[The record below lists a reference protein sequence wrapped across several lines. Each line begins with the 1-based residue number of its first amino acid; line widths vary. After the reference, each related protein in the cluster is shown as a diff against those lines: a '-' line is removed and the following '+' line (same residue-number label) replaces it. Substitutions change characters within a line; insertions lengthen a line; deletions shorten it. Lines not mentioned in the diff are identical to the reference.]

1 MISLKVFTRLLLFF
15 FVYGAFSSFALAQQ
29 PTLPT
34 VIPSPAA
41 DSLKLTPK
49 PFVLFDS
56 LNYRFIGDG
65 NFTRGNI
72 NRTLAV
78 ARAEI
83 IVNGP
88 VISVSTNP
96 RFAYGKQNHVLA
108 ERDAYID
115 LFIDVYK
122 QKRVYAFSLATLEN
136 SNLRGITL
144 RQLAGVG
151 LGLRLLRKE
160 HHTLSFTNAVI
171 HESTNFRS
179 RSTVTTQRN
188 SARLKG
194 SHTFLENKIRF
205 NHITFVQPSL
215 ADISNF
221 RWNTVVSVEL
231 PLTKWVTLR
240 TAFENTYE
248 SIVEPNRKKND
259 SRLTVGIAFGNRP

>member
-1 MISLKVFTRLLLFF
+1 MILFKPVVYTALFSFCFSF
-15 FVYGAFSSFALAQQ
+15 FIHFAHGQQ
-29 PTLPT
+29 PTAPAVLPQ
-34 VIPSPAA
+34 PAA
-41 DSLKLTPK
+41 DSLGLARK

-72 NRTLAV
+72 NRTLV
-78 ARAEI
+78 VTRAEI
-83 IVNGP
+83 IVGGP

-96 RFAYGKQNHVLA
+96 RFAYGKQNQVLA

-115 LFIDVYK
+115 LFIDIYK
-122 QKRVYAFSLATLEN
+122 QKRIYGFSLATLEN

-144 RQLAGVG
+144 RQVAGLGV
-151 LGLRLLRKE
+151 GLRLLRKE
-160 HHTLSFTNAVI
+160 NHTLSFTNAVI

-179 RSTVTTQRN
+179 RSTKTTQRN

-194 SHTFLENKIRF
+194 SHTFMEDKIRF
-205 NHITFVQPSL
+205 NHITFVQPAL
-215 ADISNF
+215 EDFSNL

-248 SIVEPNRKKND
+248 SVVEPNRKKND